1 MMYQQSLEEELTP
14 ISRRAPL
21 SDAEKLRKV
30 IRELVDTER
39 TYVEVR
45 YTHVLLLFLF
55 PFPSFFFRPLPLY
68 PDVFLDVPVIE
79 LKQGGKKEMF
89 LLSLLVKEETS
100 RTLHF
105 SPFSSL

>member
-1 MMYQQSLEEELTP
+1 MYQQQQGLDEELTP

-45 YTHVLLLFLF
+45 DTSYSFLPCHSHFALSLSLSLSLFSFWRSIFLCYVIEHKQE
-55 PFPSFFFRPLPLY
+55 SFFF
-68 PDVFLDVPVIE
+68 
-79 LKQGGKKEMF
+79 
-89 LLSLLVKEETS
+89 
-100 RTLHF
+100 H
-105 SPFSSL
+105 